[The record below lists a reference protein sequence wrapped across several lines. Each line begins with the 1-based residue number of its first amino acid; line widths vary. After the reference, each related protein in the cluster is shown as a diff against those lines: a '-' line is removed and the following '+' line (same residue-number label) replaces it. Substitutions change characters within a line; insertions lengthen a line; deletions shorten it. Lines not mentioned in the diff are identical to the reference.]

1 MRQIKFRA
9 WHEQG
14 FMLDVENIVKL
25 NLEEEILEYCVL
37 NEDGVRSDR
46 ECSFDEI
53 ELMQYTG
60 IEDENGKEIWE
71 HDRVK
76 IKGKKGE
83 YGIGYCCGSF
93 SAFKIDGRGATD
105 LIDLEKLHSE
115 VEVIGTAYDPERPFN
130 RVSL

>member
-1 MRQIKFRA
+1 
-9 WHEQG
+9 
-14 FMLDVENIVKL
+14 MLDVIAINFSLMQITADIETIKIYSEL
-25 NLEEEILEYCVL
+25 DYWWKETDIPF
-37 NEDGVRSDR
+37 S
-46 ECSFDEI
+46 EI

-60 IEDENGKEIWE
+60 LEDKNGKEIWE